1 MGSGYCHVCQK
12 DVFTEREM
20 DMGTIIFL
28 LCCCGVVPGII
39 CLIVGL
45 SKPEN
50 ICTVCHNVTSP
61 SQIHTHTSN
70 IPQPSINTPIKTEET
85 SAKYIVK
92 FCQAC
97 GEEVTE
103 GQKFCSKCGAE
114 T

>member
-1 MGSGYCHVCQK
+1 MGSGYCRVCQK

-20 DMGTIIFL
+20 DMGIIIFL

-39 CLIVGL
+39 CLVVGL

-50 ICTVCHNVTSP
+50 ICTICHNVTTP
-61 SQIHTHTSN
+61 SQIQPFNNPPPPTDTQIRTEDTSTAYTVN
-70 IPQPSINTPIKTEET
+70 
-85 SAKYIVK
+85 